1 MIPKDIAELINIEDS
16 SKFLL
21 DIKNTEMGKVLEY
34 SLKWLRIIVTVF
46 SYEIQINCNNN
57 LTYNYQDS

>member
-1 MIPKDIAELINIEDS
+1 MPISLRPTKIKQSFYLLIPKDIAELINIEDS

-34 SLKWLRIIVTVF
+34 SLK
-46 SYEIQINCNNN
+46 
-57 LTYNYQDS
+57 